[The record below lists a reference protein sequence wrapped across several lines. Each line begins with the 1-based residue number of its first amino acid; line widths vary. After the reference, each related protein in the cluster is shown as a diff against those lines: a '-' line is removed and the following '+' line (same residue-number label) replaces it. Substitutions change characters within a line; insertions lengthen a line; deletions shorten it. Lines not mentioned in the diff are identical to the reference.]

1 MEESNRDMNSQTAGK
16 EEPIN
21 QAIENELLKTGAQ
34 FSTRL
39 EHLKTNDSDLS
50 QH

>member
-1 MEESNRDMNSQTAGK
+1 MNSQTAGK
-16 EEPIN
+16 EEPTKPGHRK
-21 QAIENELLKTGAQ
+21 LLKTGAQ